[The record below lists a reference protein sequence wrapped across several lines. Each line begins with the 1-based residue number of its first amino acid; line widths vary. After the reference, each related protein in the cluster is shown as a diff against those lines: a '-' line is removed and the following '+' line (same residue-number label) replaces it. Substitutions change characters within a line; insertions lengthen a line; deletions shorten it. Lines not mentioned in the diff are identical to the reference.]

1 MTGSDMMK
9 MFVGSGLALIMA
21 LFWAGY
27 ERHQH
32 ISWRDYA
39 KRLEKA
45 SQVAAEATKAMR
57 VKERTEYQEKA
68 HAADDHHAALDVSV
82 RGASDA
88 YIRTHRVQPSSSS
101 PAQPI
106 GEADIASVRQDLPAD
121 PVMVGS
127 ADVQACGEWVA
138 YGAALR
144 EWALSVGE

>member
-1 MTGSDMMK
+1 MK
-9 MFVGSGLALIMA
+9 YLVAALAGALALALIRG
-21 LFWAGY
+21 GY

-32 ISWRDYA
+32 TSWRDYA

-68 HAADDHHAALDVSV
+68 DNADQHHAQAVADARS
-82 RGASDA
+82 ATAA
-88 YIRTHRVQPSSSS
+88 YISRQRVRPYSSS
-101 PAQPI
+101 PAQPVS
-106 GEADIASVRQDLPAD
+106 EAGIASVPEGLPAD